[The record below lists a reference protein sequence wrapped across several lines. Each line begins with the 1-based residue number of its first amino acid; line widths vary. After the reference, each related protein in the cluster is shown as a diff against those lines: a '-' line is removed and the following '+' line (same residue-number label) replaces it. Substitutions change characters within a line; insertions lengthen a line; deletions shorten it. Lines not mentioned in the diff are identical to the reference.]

1 MSIKKIIAPSKVNL
15 KPLRKRVITEMIEK
29 VAEKDFRKKPAIT

>member
-29 VAEKDFRKKPAIT
+29 VADKDFRTKPAIT

>member
-1 MSIKKIIAPSKVNL
+1 MSIKKIIATSKVNL
-15 KPLRKRVITEMIEK
+15 KPLRKRVVTEMIEK